1 MEIPVSGGP
10 QAESSVSGGGAT
22 LARVVRVVGRDV
34 VEVVRAPCGMDV
46 AVAGVGVFDAGES
59 LRERGRV
66 LIAVGVDTS
75 DPAAAEVL
83 RAADRAG
90 AAALVVRRGAEGVSP
105 LLSEVA
111 EGVSTALLARAPWVD
126 WGELIGLLRAALA
139 AGGAGGPGGA
149 GGVGEAGVDVGL
161 GDLPGLAVALA
172 ALVGGAITIEDP
184 ESNVLAYSP
193 TADTAD
199 PLRRLTIL
207 GRRVPRWRVAELAE
221 SGFLDALWAGD
232 VVHRPADGRFPERL
246 AVAVRAGDEVLGSLW
261 AAADGE
267 PLPEGAREALRQ
279 AAAIA
284 VPHLLHHRLR
294 SRSAAGRRAH
304 AVRALFEE
312 REPDVGAAAAAL
324 GVDAGRPCA
333 VLAVVVAGAVGEVR
347 ERALRAGVLRVAAQ
361 ATPAFPYRVEAGGVG
376 GSSSGSATRGEV
388 AGLRPGPRASS
399 AGGAGGSGGGGGV
412 QDPATRGHVSGLRP
426 GPRSSNAGGAGMG
439 AGGAGMGVGEV
450 GGNAVGVGRPWERVD
465 VLVGEARVEGVE
477 RLARDLAAVVRGAGG
492 KPLIAVGPVVGG
504 LGEVAE
510 SRARAGEVLRVL
522 CERGGPEVAGAGDV
536 RFALDALRVVDA
548 VAADVPSAG
557 DAVAAL
563 LAHDER
569 HGTDL
574 PRTVAAHLAFF
585 GDAGATARYLGIHA
599 NTLRYRLRRA
609 RELGGLDLDD
619 PDVRLVVELGLR
631 RVGLIPLP

>member
-1 MEIPVSGGP
+1 MEQSERPAAGGGP
-10 QAESSVSGGGAT
+10 T
-22 LARVVRVVGRDV
+22 LAQVVEVVGQDV
-34 VEVVRAPCGMDV
+34 VQVVRAPCGTDV
-46 AVAGVGVFDAGES
+46 AVGGVGVFDAGES
-59 LRERGRV
+59 LQERGRV
-66 LIAVGVDTS
+66 LIAVGVDTA

-105 LLSEVA
+105 LLGEVA
-111 EGVSTALLARAPWVD
+111 DGVSTALLARAPWVD

-139 AGGAGGPGGA
+139 AGGARVP
-149 GGVGEAGVDVGL
+149 EPGVDVGL
-161 GDLPGLAVALA
+161 GDLPALASALA

-207 GRRVPRWRVAELAE
+207 GRRVPEWRVAELAE
-221 SGFLDALWAGD
+221 SGFLAALWAGD
-232 VVHRPADGRFPERL
+232 VVLRPADGRFPERL
-246 AVAVRAGDEVLGSLW
+246 AVAVRAGEEVLGSLW

-267 PLPEGAREALRQ
+267 PLPDGARDALRQ
-279 AAAIA
+279 AATIA

-294 SRSAAGRRAH
+294 SRSAEGRRRH

-312 REPDVGAAAAAL
+312 QAPDVVAAGAAL
-324 GVDAGRPCA
+324 GVDPGQPCV
-333 VLAVVVAGAVGEVR
+333 VLSGVVVGGVAVEVR
-347 ERALRAGVLRVAAQ
+347 ERALRAVALRVAAHGL
-361 ATPAFPYRVEAGGVG
+361 PAFAY
-376 GSSSGSATRGEV
+376 RGEG
-388 AGLRPGPRASS
+388 GLAPAYGAAPRGP
-399 AGGAGGSGGGGGV
+399 
-412 QDPATRGHVSGLRP
+412 VSGLRP
-426 GPRSSNAGGAGMG
+426 GPRSSSAGGAGKSNPG
-439 AGGAGMGVGEV
+439 GAGYSDPGGAGYSNPGGAGDAGGAG
-450 GGNAVGVGRPWERVD
+450 NSADRFD
-465 VLVGEARVEGVE
+465 VLLSDPRADAAE
-477 RLARDLAAVVRGAGG
+477 RLARDLAAVLRGAGV
-492 KPLIAVGPVVGG
+492 KPLVAVGPVGG
-504 LGEVAE
+504 ALKDAAE
-510 SRARAGEVLRVL
+510 SRAGAGEVLRVL
-522 CERGGPEVAGAGDV
+522 CERGEPEVAGAGDV
-536 RFALDALRVVDA
+536 RFALDALRVSDA
-548 VAADVPSAG
+548 VAAQVPSVG

-609 RELGGLDLDD
+609 RELGGSDLAD

-631 RVGLIPLP
+631 RAGLIPLP

>member
-1 MEIPVSGGP
+1 MEFSASGTASGRP
-10 QAESSVSGGGAT
+10 QSESSVPGGGPT
-22 LARVVRVVGRDV
+22 LAQVVEVVGRDV
-34 VEVVRAPCGMDV
+34 VQVVRAPCGTDV
-46 AVAGVGVFDAGES
+46 AVGGVGVFDAGES
-59 LRERGRV
+59 LQERGRV
-66 LIAVGVDTS
+66 LIAVGVDTA

-105 LLSEVA
+105 LLGEVA
-111 EGVSTALLARAPWVD
+111 DGVSTALLARAPWVD

-139 AGGAGGPGGA
+139 AGGARVP
-149 GGVGEAGVDVGL
+149 EPGVDVGL
-161 GDLPGLAVALA
+161 GDLPALASALA

-221 SGFLDALWAGD
+221 SGFLAALWAGD

-294 SRSAAGRRAH
+294 SRSAEGRRRH

-312 REPDVGAAAAAL
+312 RSPDVVAAGAAL
-324 GVDAGRPCA
+324 GVDPGQPCV
-333 VLAVVVAGAVGEVR
+333 VLSGVVAGAVAPEAR
-347 ERALRAGVLRVAAQ
+347 ERALRAAALRVAAHGS
-361 ATPAFPYRVEAGGVG
+361 PAFAYRAEGGLPPAHG
-376 GSSSGSATRGEV
+376 A
-388 AGLRPGPRASS
+388 APRAQ
-399 AGGAGGSGGGGGV
+399 A
-412 QDPATRGHVSGLRP
+412 SGLRP
-426 GPRSSNAGGAGMG
+426 RPRASNAGGAGNANVG
-439 AGGAGMGVGEV
+439 GAGNANAGGVGNSNPGRVGNANAGGAGNANPGRVGIE
-450 GGNAVGVGRPWERVD
+450 GDRFD
-465 VLVGEARVEGVE
+465 VLLTDPRPDAAE
-477 RLARDLAAVVRGAGG
+477 RLARDLAAVLRGAGV
-492 KPLIAVGPVVGG
+492 KPLVAVGPVVGALKDAG
-504 LGEVAE
+504 D
-510 SRARAGEVLRVL
+510 SRAGAGEVLRVL
-522 CERGGPEVAGAGDV
+522 RERGEPEVAGADDV
-536 RFALDALRVVDA
+536 RFALDALRVSDA
-548 VAADVPSAG
+548 VAAQVPSVG

-609 RELGGLDLDD
+609 RELGGFDLAD

-631 RVGLIPLP
+631 RAGLIPLP

>member
-1 MEIPVSGGP
+1 MEFSASGRP
-10 QAESSVSGGGAT
+10 QPENPASGGGPT
-22 LARVVRVVGRDV
+22 LAQVVDVVGRDV
-34 VEVVRAPCGMDV
+34 VQVVRAPCGTDV
-46 AVAGVGVFDAGES
+46 AVGGVGVFDAGES
-59 LRERGRV
+59 LQERGRV

-90 AAALVVRRGAEGVSP
+90 AAALVVRRGAEGVAP
-105 LLSEVA
+105 LLGEVA
-111 EGVSTALLARAPWVD
+111 DGVSTALLARAPWVD

-139 AGGAGGPGGA
+139 AGGARVP
-149 GGVGEAGVDVGL
+149 EPGVDVGL
-161 GDLPGLAVALA
+161 GDLPALASALA
-172 ALVGGAITIEDP
+172 ALVGGAITVEDP

-207 GRRVPRWRVAELAE
+207 GRRVPKWRVAELAE
-221 SGFLDALWAGD
+221 SGFLAALWAGD

-246 AVAVRAGDEVLGSLW
+246 AVAVRAGEEVLGSLW

-279 AAAIA
+279 AAVIA

-294 SRSAAGRRAH
+294 SRSAEGRRRH
-304 AVRALFEE
+304 AVRALFEDGA
-312 REPDVGAAAAAL
+312 PDVGAAAAAL
-324 GVDAGRPCA
+324 GVDPGQPCA
-333 VLAVVVAGAVGEVR
+333 VLAAVVVGPVAPEVR
-347 ERALRAGVLRVAAQ
+347 ERALRAAALRVAAYGV
-361 ATPAFPYRVEAGGVG
+361 PAFALRVEGGAGQGQAQGAAVRAQD
-376 GSSSGSATRGEV
+376 S
-388 AGLRPGPRASS
+388 GLRPGPRASI
-399 AGGAGGSGGGGGV
+399 AGGAGS
-412 QDPATRGHVSGLRP
+412 AY
-426 GPRSSNAGGAGMG
+426 AGGAGSAI
-439 AGGAGMGVGEV
+439 AGGAGSGE
-450 GGNAVGVGRPWERVD
+450 RFD
-465 VLVGEARVEGVE
+465 VLVVDPRGDAAE
-477 RLARDLAAVVRGAGG
+477 RLARDLAAVLRGAGVT
-492 KPLIAVGPVVGG
+492 PLVAVGPVVGALKDAVG
-504 LGEVAE
+504 
-510 SRARAGEVLRVL
+510 SRAGAVEVLRVL
-522 CERGGPEVAGAGDV
+522 CERGEPEVAGAEDV
-536 RFALDALRVVDA
+536 RFALNALRVSDA
-548 VAADVPSAG
+548 VAARVPSVG

-609 RELGGLDLDD
+609 RELGGFDLSD

-631 RVGLIPLP
+631 RAGLIPLP

>member
-1 MEIPVSGGP
+1 MEFSASGRPQPENPAPGGGP
-10 QAESSVSGGGAT
+10 T
-22 LARVVRVVGRDV
+22 LAQVVRVVGQDV
-34 VEVVRAPCGMDV
+34 VQVVRAPCGTDV
-46 AVAGVGVFDAGES
+46 TVGGVGVFDAGES
-59 LRERGRV
+59 LQERGRV

-105 LLSEVA
+105 LLGEVA
-111 EGVSTALLARAPWVD
+111 DGVSTALLARAPWVD

-139 AGGAGGPGGA
+139 AGGARVP
-149 GGVGEAGVDVGL
+149 EPGVDVGL
-161 GDLPGLAVALA
+161 GDLPALASALA

-207 GRRVPRWRVAELAE
+207 GRRVPRWRVEELAE
-221 SGFLDALWAGD
+221 SGFLAALWAGD

-246 AVAVRAGDEVLGSLW
+246 AVAVRAGEEVLGSLW

-267 PLPEGAREALRQ
+267 PLPDGAREALRQ
-279 AAAIA
+279 AATIA

-294 SRSAAGRRAH
+294 SRSAEGRRRH
-304 AVRALFEE
+304 AVRALFED
-312 REPDVGAAAAAL
+312 RAPDVGAAGAAL
-324 GVDAGRPCA
+324 GVEPGVSCA
-333 VLAVVVAGAVGEVR
+333 VLAAVVVGAGAPEAR
-347 ERALRAGVLRVAAQ
+347 ERAMRAAALRVAAHG
-361 ATPAFPYRVEAGGVG
+361 APAFAYREEGGP
-376 GSSSGSATRGEV
+376 
-388 AGLRPGPRASS
+388 PGTTAQHEGDRF
-399 AGGAGGSGGGGGV
+399 
-412 QDPATRGHVSGLRP
+412 
-426 GPRSSNAGGAGMG
+426 
-439 AGGAGMGVGEV
+439 
-450 GGNAVGVGRPWERVD
+450 D
-465 VLVGEARVEGVE
+465 VLLTDPRPDAPE
-477 RLARDLAAVVRGAGG
+477 RLARDLAAVLRGAGVE
-492 KPLIAVGPVVGG
+492 PLVAVGPVVGG
-504 LGEVAE
+504 LKDAAE
-510 SRARAGEVLRVL
+510 SRAGAAEVLRVL
-522 CERGGPEVAGAGDV
+522 RERGEPEVAGAGDV
-536 RFALDALRVVDA
+536 RFALDALRVSDA
-548 VAADVPSAG
+548 VAAQVPSAG

-609 RELGGLDLDD
+609 RELGGFDLGD

-631 RVGLIPLP
+631 RAGLIPLP

>member
-1 MEIPVSGGP
+1 MEQSERPAAGGGP
-10 QAESSVSGGGAT
+10 T
-22 LARVVRVVGRDV
+22 LAQVVGVVGQDV
-34 VEVVRAPCGMDV
+34 VQVVRAPCGTDV
-46 AVAGVGVFDAGES
+46 AVGGVGVFDAGES
-59 LRERGRV
+59 LQERGRV

-105 LLSEVA
+105 LLDEVA
-111 EGVSTALLARAPWVD
+111 GGVSTALLARAPWVD

-139 AGGAGGPGGA
+139 AGGARGP
-149 GGVGEAGVDVGL
+149 EPGVDVAL
-161 GDLPGLAVALA
+161 GDLPALATALA

-232 VVHRPADGRFPERL
+232 VVLRPADGRFPERL
-246 AVAVRAGDEVLGSLW
+246 AVAVRAGEEVLGSLW

-267 PLPEGAREALRQ
+267 PLPEGARDALRQ

-294 SRSAAGRRAH
+294 SRSVEGRRRH

-312 REPDVGAAAAAL
+312 RVPDVGAVGAAL
-324 GVDAGRPCA
+324 GVDPGEPCV
-333 VLAVVVAGAVGEVR
+333 VLSAVVVGGAGPEVR
-347 ERALRAGVLRVAAQ
+347 ERALRAAGLRVAAHGV
-361 ATPAFPYRVEAGGVG
+361 PAFAYRPGPGGVSVG
-376 GSSSGSATRGEV
+376 RPPV
-388 AGLRPGPRASS
+388 AGLRPGPRASNAGGAEFASS
-399 AGGAGGSGGGGGV
+399 AGGAGF
-412 QDPATRGHVSGLRP
+412 
-426 GPRSSNAGGAGMG
+426 AGA
-439 AGGAGMGVGEV
+439 ADIGE
-450 GGNAVGVGRPWERVD
+450 RFD
-465 VLVGEARVEGVE
+465 VLVGEARADGAQ
-477 RLARDLAAVVRGAGG
+477 RLGRDLVAVVRGAGARALVG
-492 KPLIAVGPVVGG
+492 VGPVVGG
-504 LGEVAE
+504 LKDAAE
-510 SRARAGEVLRVL
+510 SRAGAVEVLRVL
-522 CERGGPEVAGAGDV
+522 CGRGEPEVAGADDV
-536 RFALDALRVVDA
+536 RFALDAQRVVDA
-548 VAADVPSAG
+548 VGAQVG

-609 RELGGLDLDD
+609 GEVGGIDLGD

-631 RVGLIPLP
+631 QAGLIPLP

>member
-1 MEIPVSGGP
+1 MEFSASGRP
-10 QAESSVSGGGAT
+10 QPQPQSRPESPASGGGPT
-22 LARVVRVVGRDV
+22 LAQVVGVVGRDV
-34 VEVVRAPCGMDV
+34 VQVVRAPCGTDV
-46 AVAGVGVFDAGES
+46 AVGGVGVFDAGES
-59 LRERGRV
+59 LQERGRV

-105 LLSEVA
+105 LLGEVA
-111 EGVSTALLARAPWVD
+111 DGVSTALLARAPWVD

-139 AGGAGGPGGA
+139 AGGARVP
-149 GGVGEAGVDVGL
+149 EPGVDVGL
-161 GDLPGLAVALA
+161 GDLPALATALA

-221 SGFLDALWAGD
+221 SGFLAALWAGD

-246 AVAVRAGDEVLGSLW
+246 AVAVRAGEEVLGSLW

-267 PLPEGAREALRQ
+267 PLPEGARDALRQ
-279 AAAIA
+279 AATIA

-294 SRSAAGRRAH
+294 SRSAEGRRRH

-312 REPDVGAAAAAL
+312 RAPDVGAAAAAL
-324 GVDAGRPCA
+324 GVDPGQPCV
-333 VLAVVVAGAVGEVR
+333 VLSAVVVGGGSPEGR
-347 ERALRAGVLRVAAQ
+347 ERALRAAVLRVAAHGS
-361 ATPAFPYRVEAGGVG
+361 PAFAYREGQGAAGRVP
-376 GSSSGSATRGEV
+376 
-388 AGLRPGPRASS
+388 L
-399 AGGAGGSGGGGGV
+399 
-412 QDPATRGHVSGLRP
+412 SGLRP
-426 GPRSSNAGGAGMG
+426 GPRSSNAGGAG
-439 AGGAGMGVGEV
+439 
-450 GGNAVGVGRPWERVD
+450 NAHDVDRFD
-465 VLVGEARVEGVE
+465 VLLSDARADAAE
-477 RLARDLAAVVRGAGG
+477 RLARDLAAVLLGAGA
-492 KPLIAVGPVVGG
+492 KPLVAVGPVVGA
-504 LGEVAE
+504 LKDAVD
-510 SRARAGEVLRVL
+510 SRAGAAEVLRVL
-522 CERGGPEVAGAGDV
+522 RVRGEPEVAGTDDV
-536 RFALDALRVVDA
+536 RFALDALRVSDA
-548 VAADVPSAG
+548 VAAQVPSVG

-609 RELGGLDLDD
+609 RELGGFDLAD

-631 RVGLIPLP
+631 RAGLIPLP

>member
-1 MEIPVSGGP
+1 MEFSASGRPQPENPAPGAGP
-10 QAESSVSGGGAT
+10 T
-22 LARVVRVVGRDV
+22 LAQVVEVVGRDV
-34 VEVVRAPCGMDV
+34 VQVVRAPCGTDV
-46 AVAGVGVFDAGES
+46 AVGGVGVFDSGES
-59 LRERGRV
+59 LQERGRV

-90 AAALVVRRGAEGVSP
+90 AAALVVRRGAEGVAP
-105 LLSEVA
+105 LLGEVA
-111 EGVSTALLARAPWVD
+111 DGVSTALLARAPWVD

-139 AGGAGGPGGA
+139 AGGARVP
-149 GGVGEAGVDVGL
+149 EPGVDVGL
-161 GDLPGLAVALA
+161 GDLPALASALA

-207 GRRVPRWRVAELAE
+207 GRRVPRWRVEELAE
-221 SGFLDALWAGD
+221 SGFLAALWAGD
-232 VVHRPADGRFPERL
+232 VVHRAADGRFPERL
-246 AVAVRAGDEVLGSLW
+246 AVAVRAGEEVLGSLW

-267 PLPEGAREALRQ
+267 PLPAGAREALRQ

-294 SRSAAGRRAH
+294 SRSAEGRRRH
-304 AVRALFEE
+304 AVRALFEDPS
-312 REPDVGAAAAAL
+312 PDVDAAGAAL
-324 GVDAGRPCA
+324 GVDPGQPCA
-333 VLAVVVAGAVGEVR
+333 VLAAVVVGAVAPEVR
-347 ERALRAGVLRVAAQ
+347 ERALRAVALRVAAYGL
-361 ATPAFPYRVEAGGVG
+361 PAFAYRVAGGLAPAYG
-376 GSSSGSATRGEV
+376 AALRG
-388 AGLRPGPRASS
+388 P
-399 AGGAGGSGGGGGV
+399 
-412 QDPATRGHVSGLRP
+412 VSGLRP
-426 GPRSSNAGGAGMG
+426 GPRSSSAPGAGNADVGGAGSD
-439 AGGAGMGVGEV
+439 AD
-450 GGNAVGVGRPWERVD
+450 RFD
-465 VLVGEARVEGVE
+465 VLLSDPRPDAAQ
-477 RLARDLAAVVRGAGG
+477 RLAKDLAAVLRGAGV
-492 KPLIAVGPVVGG
+492 KPLVAVGPVVGG
-504 LGEVAE
+504 LRDAVD
-510 SRARAGEVLRVL
+510 SRAGAGEVLRVL
-522 CERGGPEVAGAGDV
+522 CERGEPEVAGADDV
-536 RFALDALRVVDA
+536 RFALDALRVSDA
-548 VAADVPSAG
+548 VAAQVPSVG

-609 RELGGLDLDD
+609 RELGGFDLGD

-631 RVGLIPLP
+631 RAGLIPLP

>member
-1 MEIPVSGGP
+1 MEFSASGRP
-10 QAESSVSGGGAT
+10 QPENPASGGGPT
-22 LARVVRVVGRDV
+22 LAQVVGVVGRDV
-34 VEVVRAPCGMDV
+34 VQVVHAPCGTDV
-46 AVAGVGVFDAGES
+46 VVGGVGVFDSGES
-59 LRERGRV
+59 LQERGRV

-90 AAALVVRRGAEGVSP
+90 AAALVVRRGAEGVAP
-105 LLSEVA
+105 LLGEVA
-111 EGVSTALLARAPWVD
+111 DGVSTALLARAPWVD

-139 AGGAGGPGGA
+139 AGGARVP
-149 GGVGEAGVDVGL
+149 EPGVDVGL
-161 GDLPGLAVALA
+161 GDLPALASALA

-207 GRRVPRWRVAELAE
+207 GRRVPRWRVEELAE
-221 SGFLDALWAGD
+221 SGFLAALWAGD
-232 VVHRPADGRFPERL
+232 VVHRAADGRFPERL
-246 AVAVRAGDEVLGSLW
+246 AVAVRAGEEVLGSLW

-267 PLPEGAREALRQ
+267 PLPEGARDALRQ

-294 SRSAAGRRAH
+294 SRSAEGRRRH
-304 AVRALFEE
+304 AVRALFEDPS
-312 REPDVGAAAAAL
+312 PDVGAAGAAL
-324 GVDAGRPCA
+324 GVDPGQPCA
-333 VLAVVVAGAVGEVR
+333 VLAGVVVGAVAPEVR
-347 ERALRAGVLRVAAQ
+347 ERALRAAALRVAAHGGS
-361 ATPAFPYRVEAGGVG
+361 AFAYRVEEGA
-376 GSSSGSATRGEV
+376 S
-388 AGLRPGPRASS
+388 GLRPGSRSSS
-399 AGGAGGSGGGGGV
+399 AGGAG
-412 QDPATRGHVSGLRP
+412 QDGDRI
-426 GPRSSNAGGAGMG
+426 
-439 AGGAGMGVGEV
+439 
-450 GGNAVGVGRPWERVD
+450 D
-465 VLVGEARVEGVE
+465 VLLADPRPDAAQ
-477 RLARDLAAVVRGAGG
+477 RLARDLAAVLRGAGV
-492 KPLIAVGPVVGG
+492 KPLVAVGPVVGG
-504 LGEVAE
+504 LKDAVD
-510 SRARAGEVLRVL
+510 SRAGADEVLRVL
-522 CERGGPEVAGAGDV
+522 CERGEPEVAGADDV
-536 RFALDALRVVDA
+536 RFALDALRVSDA
-548 VAADVPSAG
+548 VAAQVPSVG

-609 RELGGLDLDD
+609 RELGGFDLND

-631 RVGLIPLP
+631 RAGLIPLP

>member
-1 MEIPVSGGP
+1 MEFSASGRP
-10 QAESSVSGGGAT
+10 QPENPASGGGPT
-22 LARVVRVVGRDV
+22 LAQVVDVVGRDIV
-34 VEVVRAPCGMDV
+34 QVVRAPCGTDLTV
-46 AVAGVGVFDAGES
+46 GGVGVFDAGES
-59 LRERGRV
+59 LQERGRV

-90 AAALVVRRGAEGVSP
+90 AAALVVRRGAEGVAP
-105 LLSEVA
+105 LLGEVA
-111 EGVSTALLARAPWVD
+111 DGVSTALLARAPWVD

-139 AGGAGGPGGA
+139 AGGARVP
-149 GGVGEAGVDVGL
+149 EPGVDVGL
-161 GDLPGLAVALA
+161 GDLPALASALA
-172 ALVGGAITIEDP
+172 ALVGGAITVEDP

-221 SGFLDALWAGD
+221 SGFLAALWAGD

-246 AVAVRAGDEVLGSLW
+246 AVAVRAGEEVLGSLW

-279 AAAIA
+279 AATIA

-294 SRSAAGRRAH
+294 SRSAEGRRRH
-304 AVRALFEE
+304 AVRALFEDGA
-312 REPDVGAAAAAL
+312 PDVGAAAAAL
-324 GVDAGRPCA
+324 GVDPGRPCA
-333 VLAVVVAGAVGEVR
+333 VLAVGVVGVVAAEVR
-347 ERALRAGVLRVAAQ
+347 ERAVRAGVLRVAA
-361 ATPAFPYRVEAGGVG
+361 AGVPAFAYRVEGGLAQARGAAARAQDAGLRPGPRSSIAGGAGNANVGGAGDAGVG
-376 GSSSGSATRGEV
+376 GAAARAQD
-388 AGLRPGPRASS
+388 AGLRPGPRASIAGGAGNASVGGAGDAS
-399 AGGAGGSGGGGGV
+399 AGGAEFG
-412 QDPATRGHVSGLRP
+412 DRF
-426 GPRSSNAGGAGMG
+426 
-439 AGGAGMGVGEV
+439 
-450 GGNAVGVGRPWERVD
+450 D
-465 VLVGEARVEGVE
+465 VLIADTRSDAAE
-477 RLARDLAAVVRGAGG
+477 RLGRDLAAVLRGAGVE
-492 KPLIAVGPVVGG
+492 PLVAVGPVVGG
-504 LGEVAE
+504 LKDVVD
-510 SRARAGEVLRVL
+510 SRVGAVEVLRVL
-522 CERGGPEVAGAGDV
+522 CERGEPEVAGADDV
-536 RFALDALRVVDA
+536 RFALDALRVSDA
-548 VAADVPSAG
+548 VAAQVPSVG

-585 GDAGATARYLGIHA
+585 GDAGATARYLGIHV

-609 RELGGLDLDD
+609 RELGGFDLAD

-631 RVGLIPLP
+631 RAGLIPLR

>member
-1 MEIPVSGGP
+1 MEISGSGGP
-10 QAESSVSGGGAT
+10 QPEPSVAGAGVT
-22 LARVVRVVGRDV
+22 LAQVVRVVGRDV
-34 VEVVRAPCGMDV
+34 VQVVRAPCGTEV
-46 AVAGVGVFDAGES
+46 GVTGVGVFDAGES

-66 LIAVGVDTS
+66 LIAVGVDTF

-105 LLSEVA
+105 LVDEVA
-111 EGVSTALLARAPWVD
+111 QSVSTALLARAPWVD

-139 AGGAGGPGGA
+139 AGGQRAPDA
-149 GGVGEAGVDVGL
+149 SVEVGL
-161 GDLPGLAVALA
+161 GDLPALAVALA

-184 ESNVLAYSP
+184 GSQVLAYSP

-207 GRRVPRWRVAELAE
+207 GRQVPRWRVAELAE

-267 PLPEGAREALRQ
+267 PLPDRARDALRQ
-279 AAAIA
+279 AATIA

-294 SRSAAGRRAH
+294 SRSAEGRRRH

-312 REPDVGAAAAAL
+312 RSPDVAAAGAAL
-324 GVDAGRPCA
+324 GVDPGQPCVVLSGVVMGDVA
-333 VLAVVVAGAVGEVR
+333 VEVR
-347 ERALRAGVLRVAAQ
+347 ERALRGAALRVAAHGL
-361 ATPAFPYRVEAGGVG
+361 PAFAY
-376 GSSSGSATRGEV
+376 RGEG
-388 AGLRPGPRASS
+388 GLPAAYGAAPRGP
-399 AGGAGGSGGGGGV
+399 
-412 QDPATRGHVSGLRP
+412 VSGLRP
-426 GPRSSNAGGAGMG
+426 GPRSSNAGGAGN
-439 AGGAGMGVGEV
+439 ADPGGAGRSNH
-450 GGNAVGVGRPWERVD
+450 GGVGVGGDRFD
-465 VLVGEARVEGVE
+465 VLVVDSRADAAA
-477 RLARDLAAVVRGAGG
+477 RLARDLVGVLRGAGVE
-492 KPLIAVGPVVGG
+492 PLIGVGPVVGA
-504 LGEVAE
+504 LKDAAR
-510 SRARAGEVLRVL
+510 SRAGAGEVLRVL
-522 CERGGPEVAGAGDV
+522 RERGEPEVAGADDV
-536 RFALDALRVVDA
+536 RFALDALRVSDA
-548 VAADVPSAG
+548 VAAHVPSVG

-585 GDAGATARYLGIHA
+585 GDAGATARYLGIHS

-619 PDVRLVVELGLR
+619 PDVRLVTELGLR
-631 RVGLIPLP
+631 RAGLIPLP

>member
-1 MEIPVSGGP
+1 MEFSASGTASGRP
-10 QAESSVSGGGAT
+10 QSESSVPGGGPT
-22 LARVVRVVGRDV
+22 LAQVVEVVGRDV
-34 VEVVRAPCGMDV
+34 VQVVRAPCGTDV
-46 AVAGVGVFDAGES
+46 AVGGVGVFDAGES
-59 LRERGRV
+59 LQERGRV

-105 LLSEVA
+105 LLGEVA
-111 EGVSTALLARAPWVD
+111 DGVSTALLARAPWVD

-139 AGGAGGPGGA
+139 AGGARVP
-149 GGVGEAGVDVGL
+149 EPGVDVGL
-161 GDLPGLAVALA
+161 GDLPALASALA

-221 SGFLDALWAGD
+221 SGFLAALWAGD

-294 SRSAAGRRAH
+294 SRSAEGRRRH

-312 REPDVGAAAAAL
+312 RSPDVVAAGAAL
-324 GVDAGRPCA
+324 GVDPGQPCV
-333 VLAVVVAGAVGEVR
+333 VLSGVVAGAVAPEAR
-347 ERALRAGVLRVAAQ
+347 ERALRAAALRVAAHGS
-361 ATPAFPYRVEAGGVG
+361 PAFAYRAEGGLPPAHG
-376 GSSSGSATRGEV
+376 A
-388 AGLRPGPRASS
+388 APRAQ
-399 AGGAGGSGGGGGV
+399 A
-412 QDPATRGHVSGLRP
+412 SGLRP
-426 GPRSSNAGGAGMG
+426 GPRSSNAGGAGNAN
-439 AGGAGMGVGEV
+439 AGGAGNANAGGVGIE
-450 GGNAVGVGRPWERVD
+450 GDRFD
-465 VLVGEARVEGVE
+465 VLLTDPRPDAAE
-477 RLARDLAAVVRGAGG
+477 RLARDLAAVLRGAGV
-492 KPLIAVGPVVGG
+492 KPLVAVGPVVGALKDAG
-504 LGEVAE
+504 D
-510 SRARAGEVLRVL
+510 SRAGAGEVLRVL
-522 CERGGPEVAGAGDV
+522 RERGEPEVAGADDV
-536 RFALDALRVVDA
+536 RFALDALRVSDA
-548 VAADVPSAG
+548 VAAQVPSVG

-609 RELGGLDLDD
+609 RELGGFDLAD

-631 RVGLIPLP
+631 RAGLIPLP